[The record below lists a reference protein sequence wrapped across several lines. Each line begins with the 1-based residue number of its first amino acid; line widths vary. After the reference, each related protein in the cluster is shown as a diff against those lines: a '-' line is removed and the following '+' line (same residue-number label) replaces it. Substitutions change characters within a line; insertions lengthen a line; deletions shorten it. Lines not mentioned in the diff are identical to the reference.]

1 MKNILFQVLLV
12 ITLLTAQFY
21 PVVAASNEDIFSEED
36 ENYIPQD
43 TVTALSMVSQIK
55 MQNPAANGL
64 DVLELINVTTDPT
77 DTDGDGL
84 PDAVE
89 AILGTDINTTDSD
102 FDQLDDYNET
112 VLYLSD
118 PLEMDSNFDGL
129 ADNFEVTD
137 VLSLDIDSDG
147 VSNIWDFDND
157 DDGVEDN
164 VDSSPF
170 AVSTNYDYFNFSVST
185 NGNPVYIDF
194 QLVPQTSSHVRLA
207 NQKLD
212 WPFDNKSS
220 MQDLDG
226 STEDLTIVPLLELT
240 MDHVPDQS
248 DVDDYGLGVSG
259 DRVYV
264 PLFQVNGIGGETAL
278 AGKMFYPDSSNTD
291 INVNASLL
299 WLVQAKTDTLDETNS
314 TISTESTTLI
324 TYREDF
330 TLTGLSVEESYGS
343 DVGIFYTDDI
353 NQSIGSNFMMA
364 YSFLRN
370 NQSTIQDMP
379 QELADH
385 NITISSDI
393 DNFAHRDL
401 GLQSLTTEMTPDALN
416 SLPDNRV
423 LPIISAIQSDFT
435 ITDLSDLGS
444 SSYVIGNDISVDMS
458 AEPVISLKTI
468 QTNWYNTTD
477 NSAVDS
483 ESMLGELEDWGSA
496 VSIDADSLQSV
507 MALSLVWS
515 VGESKVISVGGE
527 LQSFEF
533 PVEMEILNEITSWV
547 GNVVFVSFTFID
559 LVSNATEIAYRAF
572 FATKYVLEAVKGF
585 LGILLTTSES
595 LNKTLNVVG
604 SIAKGLNGL
613 GEVLGV
619 IGIITMIAGFV
630 LDVGFAL
637 WGFFNI
643 AMSEGWSNTGTFQGA
658 VYASIMIAYAA
669 VMLTIGVILLACATI
684 PTVGW
689 IIALVGGIIMG
700 LIGLTDFILG
710 IFGIGFSDLVS
721 WIVGTFHQTY
731 PNTECSLGMI
741 NTSLDLR
748 DNESNGLD
756 LGDRIIFR
764 SYING
769 TITKTSS
776 GTWTDVQ
783 NSYIIPHYK
792 NYRVGYAETPLS
804 YWLSD
809 YGDYTNTIS
818 INNNYPDVQNTTYEA
833 VAWIEPE
840 SAVLNFPVPT
850 MFVADYNIVYTDR
863 KIEWD
868 FWNGYK
874 YTIMNETDSS
884 YTILDTLYFDVL
896 PNSIDGLVRWNPL
909 SALDYD
915 HDGLANGDDP
925 YPRSWDSDGD
935 GLSDA
940 FEINTTGTDPSKS
953 DGDGDG
959 LNDRMEIIYGTNTS
973 DYDTDNDNMSDYL
986 EISGWQVSFNYCNE
1000 TFNMT
1005 VYSDPLSP
1013 DSDRDGL
1020 GDEEEYLNNLNPMAP
1035 TNTTDTDGDGVMDV
1049 IETAGWDVTF
1059 TNESGTYTVH
1069 VGSEPLNEDT
1079 DYDGLSD
1086 LAEYSNST
1094 NPRDTDSDDD
1104 GLTDLVELSLGTN
1117 LLDYDSD
1124 GGRLD
1129 DNSEIIFGTDPWDSD
1144 TDGDFLSDWEEI
1156 RDGTDP
1162 LNEDTD
1168 NDGLS
1173 DGLELESCTSA
1184 TDADSDDDLIPDG
1197 QEFSWEN
1204 NHACNPDID
1213 GDGVLDGYEIFYN
1226 TSMESNDTD
1235 GDGLLDGMEIS
1246 NRTDPKNNDTDGDGL
1261 SDMFEI
1267 MNGTDP
1273 INGDTDGN
1281 GLNDSEDPYSF
1292 AENVERIWAS
1302 YDEDEDTLEL
1312 IENLEKYINVTVFN
1326 PENIS
1331 NYSGRENILFV
1342 GRPGTV
1348 DDTAGN
1354 ITMNILAS
1362 VAPDTLSD
1370 MQESDYDRFAVEYEV
1385 WSENQTVVMLSNPYP
1400 NDHYKVL
1407 ELFKTGSELEY
1418 PDAVSQFRTDSIS
1431 KTGIYVMVE
1440 LKEPVQPSIE
1450 LTQYNEDQLPHN
1462 ISFGLSSG
1470 DLGVKYLDINV
1481 SDNVMNETVN
1491 NIQRALLVIYYTG
1504 RDLDRTGDLDGNDAG
1519 DIDESSLSMIWYN
1532 ETSGLWEKMST
1543 DMDWVYELGINT
1555 ENDVINGKEYEGY
1568 MWANVSHF
1576 STYGLSGGARAE
1588 SVVSGDRS
1596 DDNSPLDS
1604 DRDGLFDF
1612 IERRMGTDP
1621 FNSDTDGDGIID
1633 SKDDT
1638 PLGTDV
1644 SDEIGDAVT
1653 SGETA
1658 VTQDDIPEVLEDEG
1672 AVPDNEDTS
1681 GSSASF
1687 WLVAVVVIALLAGIV
1702 ILKRKG

>member
-1 MKNILFQVLLV
+1 MSKKLFHSLVVILLL
-12 ITLLTAQFY
+12 LAQFY
-21 PVVAASNEDIFSEED
+21 PAAAASSDDLFNDED

-43 TVTALSMVSQIK
+43 TVTALSMMSQIK

-89 AILGTDINTTDSD
+89 SILGTDINSTDSD

-170 AVSTNYDYFNFSVST
+170 AVSADYNYFNFSIKT
-185 NGNPVYIDF
+185 NGNPVYVDF

-212 WPFDNKSS
+212 WPYDNKSS

-240 MDHVPDQS
+240 MDSAPDQS
-248 DVDDYGLGVSG
+248 DVDDYGLGISG

-278 AGKMFYPDSSNTD
+278 AGKMFYPESGNTD
-291 INVNASLL
+291 LNVNASLL
-299 WLVQAKTDTLDETNS
+299 WLVQAKTDSQDETNG

-343 DVGIFYTDDI
+343 DVGIFYTDDL

-364 YSFLRN
+364 YSFLRD
-370 NQSTIQDMP
+370 NQSTVQDMP
-379 QELADH
+379 AELAAH

-393 DNFAHRDL
+393 GSFAHRDL
-401 GLQSLTTEMTPDALN
+401 GLQSLTTEMTPDALDL
-416 SLPDNRV
+416 LPDNRV

-435 ITDLSDLGS
+435 IADLSDLGS
-444 SSYVIGNDISVDMS
+444 GSYVIGNDISVDMS

-477 NSAVDS
+477 DSAVDS
-483 ESMLGELEDWGSA
+483 ESMLGELENWGSA
-496 VSIDADSLQSV
+496 VSIDAGSLESV

-515 VGESKVISVGGE
+515 VGESKVTSIGGE

-533 PVEMEILNEITSWV
+533 PIEMEILNEIQSWV
-547 GNVVFVSFTFID
+547 GNVVFVSFAFVD

-619 IGIITMIAGFV
+619 IGIITMVAGFV

-700 LIGLTDFILG
+700 LIGLTDFVLG
-710 IFGIGFSDLVS
+710 IFGIGFSDLIS

-741 NTSLDLR
+741 NTSLDLQ

-776 GTWTDVQ
+776 GSWTDVQ

-818 INNNYPDVQNTTYEA
+818 IHNNYPDVQNTTYET

-840 SAVLNFPVPT
+840 SAAINFPVPM
-850 MFVADYNIVYTDR
+850 MFVANYNIVYTDR
-863 KIEWD
+863 RIEWD

-874 YTIMNETDSS
+874 YTKVNETDSS
-884 YTILDTLYFDVL
+884 YSILDTLYFDVL
-896 PNSIDGLVRWNPL
+896 PNSIDDLASWHHI
-909 SALDYD
+909 SALDND
-915 HDGLANGDDP
+915 HDGLVNGDDP
-925 YPRSWDSDGD
+925 YPWSWDGDGD
-935 GLSDA
+935 GLSDT
-940 FEINTTGTDPSKS
+940 FEIDNLGSDPSKS
-953 DGDGDG
+953 DKDGDG
-959 LNDRMEIIYGTNTS
+959 LNDRMELIYGTNMS
-973 DYDTDNDNMSDYL
+973 NYDTDNDNMSDYL
-986 EISGWQVSFNYCNE
+986 EINGWWISFNYCNH

-1005 VYSDPLSP
+1005 VYSDPLSA
-1013 DSDRDGL
+1013 DSDGDDL

-1035 TNTTDTDGDGVMDV
+1035 TNTTDTDGDGLMDV

-1059 TNESGTYTVH
+1059 TNESGTYTVR
-1069 VGSEPLNEDT
+1069 VDSEPLNEDT
-1079 DYDGLSD
+1079 DYDGLND
-1086 LAEYSNST
+1086 FAEYRVSSN
-1094 NPRDTDSDDD
+1094 PQETDSDDD
-1104 GLTDLVELSLGTN
+1104 GLNDLVELSLGTN

-1124 GGRLD
+1124 NDYLD
-1129 DNSEIIFGTDPWDSD
+1129 DGTEIIFGSDPWLYDTDDDSIGDNHEFQLNSNPNNND
-1144 TDGDFLSDWEEI
+1144 TDGDGMLDGWEVEGCADILDSD
-1156 RDGTDP
+1156 T
-1162 LNEDTD
+1162 
-1168 NDGLS
+1168 
-1173 DGLELESCTSA
+1173 
-1184 TDADSDDDLIPDG
+1184 DDDLIPDG
-1197 QEFSWEN
+1197 ADWYP
-1204 NHACNPDID
+1204 CNPDVD
-1213 GDGVLDGYEIFYN
+1213 GDGLLDGYEIIYN

-1235 GDGLLDGMEIS
+1235 GDGLLDRMEIS
-1246 NRTDPKNNDTDGDGL
+1246 NRTNPRNNDTDGDGL

-1273 INGDTDGN
+1273 VNGDTDGN

-1292 AENVERIWAS
+1292 ADNVERIWAS

-1312 IENLEKYINVTVFN
+1312 IENLEKYANVTVFDS
-1326 PENIS
+1326 ENIS
-1331 NYSGRENILFV
+1331 NYSDRENILFV
-1342 GRPGTV
+1342 GRPGTA

-1362 VAPDTLSD
+1362 VAPDTLSE
-1370 MQESDYDRFAVEYEV
+1370 MQESDYDRLAVEYDV
-1385 WSENQTVVMLSNPYP
+1385 WSDNQTVVMLSHPYA

-1407 ELFKTGSELEY
+1407 ELFKTGSGEMEY
-1418 PDAVSQFRTDSIS
+1418 LNAVSQFRADSIS
-1431 KTGIYVMVE
+1431 KMGLYVMVE
-1440 LKEPVQPSIE
+1440 LKDPVKPSIG
-1450 LTQYNEDQLPHN
+1450 LTQYDEDELTHN
-1462 ISFGLSSG
+1462 LSYGLSSG
-1470 DLGVKYLDINV
+1470 ALGVKYLSINV
-1481 SDNVMNETVN
+1481 SENVMNESVN
-1491 NIQRALLVIYYTG
+1491 NIKRALIVIYYTG
-1504 RDLDRTGDLDGNDAG
+1504 RDLDRTGDLDGNDVG
-1519 DIDESSLSMIWYN
+1519 DVDESTLSMVWYN
-1532 ETSGLWEKMST
+1532 ESSGLWEKMST

-1576 STYGLSGGARAE
+1576 STYGLSGEARAE
-1588 SVVSGDRS
+1588 SVVSDDSS
-1596 DDNSPLDS
+1596 DDDSPLDS

-1612 IERRMGTDP
+1612 VERRMGTDP
-1621 FNSDTDGDGIID
+1621 FDQDTDDDGIID
-1633 SKDDT
+1633 SQDDK
-1638 PLGTDV
+1638 PLI
-1644 SDEIGDAVT
+1644 SDLTVEAGSDTVT
-1653 SGETA
+1653 SEEQAETPA
-1658 VTQDDIPEVLEDEG
+1658 AQEG
-1672 AVPDNEDTS
+1672 ADDEKSS
-1681 GSSASF
+1681 GSDSS
-1687 WLVAVVVIALLAGIV
+1687 LLSVIIVLSIVTLLTGIV
-1702 ILKRKG
+1702 LLRKKE